1 MQLMDDRIIEEEVNG
16 PQVRVFE
23 VKSEDSCDLEKMI
36 LDENQDIQLHLDSIV
51 KGTDQQKRTDSEPP
65 SLPPNLKKN

>member
-51 KGTDQQKRTDSEPP
+51 KGTD
-65 SLPPNLKKN
+65 